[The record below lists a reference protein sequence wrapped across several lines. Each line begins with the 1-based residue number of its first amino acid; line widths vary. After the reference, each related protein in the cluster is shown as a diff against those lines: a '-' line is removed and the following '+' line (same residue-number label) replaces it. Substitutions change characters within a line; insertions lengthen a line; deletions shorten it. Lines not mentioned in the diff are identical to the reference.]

1 MIVVKIELWSA
12 ITHRISE
19 IGRMYIANDGSGSAE
34 RGDYKAV
41 VCKRGNDKIP
51 RPLDPAGPQPTRAG
65 AIKDYPRL
73 AYNVWRLIARACLA
87 TFPEERAP
95 KGVQPVL
102 DARVMRGL
110 QLIKEHVRSM
120 VGDIWTDT
128 DIQSVGASLAWLDAA
143 KADPIEP
150 SLPELRAA
158 LGFEDAQ

>member
-34 RGDYKAV
+34 RGDYQAA
-41 VCKRGNDKIP
+41 VCKRGTDKVP
-51 RPLDPAGPQPTRAG
+51 HPLDPAGPKATRSG

-95 KGVQPVL
+95 KGTTPVL
-102 DARVMRGL
+102 DAAVMRGL
-110 QLIKEHVRSM
+110 QEMGARFVR
-120 VGDIWTDT
+120 GQTIPEIETALD
-128 DIQSVGASLAWLDAA
+128 WLDAA

-150 SLPELRAA
+150 ELPELRKL
-158 LGFEDAQ
+158 LGFEDRA